1 MGRSGNNAKAIQEA
15 EAETVI
21 HGLVAS
27 MFCYHATKLEA
38 SLGEWIAGLM
48 DGQVHGSINGGGI
61 GCMDGLVG

>member
-1 MGRSGNNAKAIQEA
+1 MKSKTNWTVGRSGNNAKAIQEA
-15 EAETVI
+15 EAEPVI

-48 DGQVHGSINGGGI
+48 MGS
-61 GCMDGLVG
+61 CMDQ